1 MNIRDYIASR
11 PAVQHGSVHITDDM
25 TAERLHWQ
33 RVGQSTPAQKPDTPG
48 AKSCKTCRGIGYV
61 RTNAPLGDPQ
71 FGKLLPCVCQSDAIA
86 RANDARR
93 AKMAVGLF
101 APRMDGLHVDDLLA
115 TGGAGTAAMVAV
127 AKQILRRETTH
138 AVIWGNN
145 GVGKTECLHAI
156 ARAWRGDSICV
167 TLARLLEWLRAGFDG
182 GDYDS
187 RIEQLRTVQLL
198 CIDEFTP
205 PTDMTDNFRR
215 VKMSDWARETIS
227 DLFDER
233 YRAARRVDSPL
244 VTVYTTNQNPR
255 NWERYY
261 YDRSLTGISAG
272 YKSFAIVHNADN
284 SARGQYE

>member
-1 MNIRDYIASR
+1 MKIRDYIANSPLPVR
-11 PAVQHGSVHITDDM
+11 RETPECQMTD
-25 TAERLHWQ
+25 EQRYWQ
-33 RVGQSTPAQKPDTPG
+33 RVIQSAPPVQKFETPG
-48 AKSCKTCRGIGYV
+48 AKSCQTCRGIGYV
-61 RTNAPLGDPQ
+61 RVNVPLGDPR

-101 APRMDGLHVDDLLA
+101 APRMDGLNVDDLLA
-115 TGGAGTAAMVAV
+115 TGGAGTVAMVAV

-187 RIEQLRTVQLL
+187 RIEQLRTVHLL
-198 CIDEFTP
+198 CVDEFTP
-205 PTDMTDNFRR
+205 PTDMTDFRR

-244 VTVYTTNQNPR
+244 VTAYTTNQNPR